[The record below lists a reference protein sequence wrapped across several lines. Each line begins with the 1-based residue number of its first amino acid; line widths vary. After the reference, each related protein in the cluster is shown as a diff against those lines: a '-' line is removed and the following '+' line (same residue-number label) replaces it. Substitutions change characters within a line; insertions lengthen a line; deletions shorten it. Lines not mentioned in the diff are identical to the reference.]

1 MIPFFVKC
9 DFVKH
14 ICVVTERTTK
24 YKMPSEGMTLVTTGI
39 GVSVLAGI
47 LSGVCYVLAHGLGI
61 RRRSD
66 KKKFDWYCEICDT
79 YLHSSIN
86 ILNDDLVRCSKC
98 DAKVCTEKCSKFI
111 NHSTWI
117 CKKCL
122 KPSGLWFQ
130 EISDAIRFNSREG
143 DAMMDQ
149 DPRSNS
155 DLDTLQRLERE
166 HVRDFIEKLVTVLL
180 GENVD
185 NASVSMLYTD
195 RHYLPVVGQSPC
207 TAHAA
212 LKQLIEKLLREAVNL
227 PLLQQA
233 RLHPTNLS
241 EESTNGSYEDLL
253 ATAIINKIVTNC
265 QNNLPSSSANSVSSR
280 LSSSSKQRDDK
291 EYFFGKESLDSK
303 WKTADPDTSSVSSLE
318 EWLHNSPHPGS
329 KKYVDKV
336 TLMIKQGIEE
346 VEDFDSENEDE
357 EYLRS
362 SSSLFND
369 SESNW
374 FLQKRKFQG
383 TNSPVPVPMLV
394 PNPSDDAKVLI
405 GDKPLDDTS
414 DLSDVGSAYEE
425 YIQPNTTHSLLV
437 QSKNIIGGGKAPSFE
452 PNENAD
458 GRSESSSDSGVKE
471 VNGKEQKTFD
481 AQEVRKTDIS
491 LDDDNVDYSSFLSAS
506 INMEKENEYTEKYAS
521 LPRQIEI
528 KSSTPHKSDKKR
540 LLQGEFND
548 SNSIEQENETAAE
561 FIGGNYSKKE
571 KEKWTHA
578 IEMKHNPYTRESI
591 DKRIKRSNSNTS
603 LSSYGP
609 DYYARLAGK
618 PSGGGKQSTEVNGVV
633 WPPPSQPQDS
643 RSSGTPPEIPKL
655 PPPSRFI
662 EVEEISLPR
671 VPTVVP
677 PPRPSILSISSDPPP
692 EPPKSL
698 PPPRE
703 TNGIHQAVKAI
714 VTPVDEEESSMSST
728 EAKTTSDSDLSY
740 VNSYDVEHSQVVKTS
755 KSGDVHIPIKA
766 TPLGL
771 SYKSLSNG
779 NDEQEVFEVAVP
791 TPRTT
796 ATQSRNYSSLQMHR
810 QGSESNLISDQ
821 PKVLHQRKDNTLI
834 SKIYKDPKVRLFS
847 LQSRE
852 ESPESIEEHISPT
865 YYREKNLNKGHK
877 SNSDDGLTSEAE
889 SGKTGKM
896 SFFSSEEDLLSLQS
910 DSSFRP
916 IEVVSASNGEVK
928 VNGVTRSP
936 PLTPRAQYFKR
947 MYSSHEDLLSIDE
960 NQSVTSIPPRK
971 DNTIISKIY
980 QDPNVRN
987 FAFKTHGH
995 FVPVE
1000 PDYHQNIHKHYTPKR
1015 YVDSS
1020 AEISLETSRQN
1031 SITPNYLHSDHLRT
1045 AANGSECSEIAEM
1058 ANKHAVSEVLEKWHE
1073 EELNKNNSFQKT
1085 ASIDDLDSIQISV
1098 RDLRKKFESSDVS
1111 NKPVVSS
1118 LTARSLSMQVREIL
1132 KQ

>member
-1 MIPFFVKC
+1 MFFTVLIS
-9 DFVKH
+9 V
-14 ICVVTERTTK
+14 
-24 YKMPSEGMTLVTTGI
+24 LVT
-39 GVSVLAGI
+39 L
-47 LSGVCYVLAHGLGI
+47 YVLFCAGLYG
-61 RRRSD
+61 
-66 KKKFDWYCEICDT
+66 FYYFVE
-79 YLHSSIN
+79 
-86 ILNDDLVRCSKC
+86 V
-98 DAKVCTEKCSKFI
+98 V
-111 NHSTWI
+111 
-117 CKKCL
+117 
-122 KPSGLWFQ
+122 
-130 EISDAIRFNSREG
+130 
-143 DAMMDQ
+143 
-149 DPRSNS
+149 
-155 DLDTLQRLERE
+155 LD
-166 HVRDFIEKLVTVLL
+166 
-180 GENVD
+180 
-185 NASVSMLYTD
+185 
-195 RHYLPVVGQSPC
+195 LPVIGQSPC

-233 RLHPTNLS
+233 RVHPTNLS
-241 EESTNGSYEDLL
+241 EESANGTYEDLL
-253 ATAIINKIVTNC
+253 ATAIINKVVTNC

-280 LSSSSKQRDDK
+280 LSSSSKQRDDR

-303 WKTADPDTSSVSSLE
+303 WKTADLDTSSASSLE
-318 EWLHNSPHPGS
+318 EWLHNDPRPGS
-329 KKYVDKV
+329 RKYVDKV

-394 PNPSDDAKVLI
+394 PNPSDEAKVLI

-425 YIQPNTTHSLLV
+425 CIQPNTTHSLLV

-452 PNENAD
+452 LNENAD
-458 GRSESSSDSGVKE
+458 LRSESSSDSGVKE

-506 INMEKENEYTEKYAS
+506 INTEKENEYTEKYAS

-528 KSSTPHKSDKKR
+528 KSSTPYRSHEKR
-540 LLQGEFND
+540 LLQGEFNEN
-548 SNSIEQENETAAE
+548 NSLEQENETGVE

-571 KEKWTHA
+571 KEKWNHA
-578 IEMKHNPYTRESI
+578 VEMKHNPYTRESI

-633 WPPPSQPQDS
+633 WPPSSEPQDS
-643 RSSGTPPEIPKL
+643 RSSSPLPELPKL

-671 VPTVVP
+671 VPIVVP
-677 PPRPSILSISSDPPP
+677 PPQPSVLSISSDTPPAL
-692 EPPKSL
+692 PKSL

-771 SYKSLSNG
+771 SYKSLSNR
-779 NDEQEVFEVAVP
+779 NDEEEVFE
-791 TPRTT
+791 TPVTSPKIMI
-796 ATQSRNYSSLQMHR
+796 TQPRNYSSIHMPR
-810 QGSESNLISDQ
+810 QGSQSNLIPDQ

-847 LQSRE
+847 LQSRD
-852 ESPESIEEHISPT
+852 ESSESIEEHISPT
-865 YYREKNLNKGHK
+865 YYREKHLNKGHK
-877 SNSDDGLTSEAE
+877 GSSDDGLTSEAE

-916 IEVVSASNGEVK
+916 IEVVSARNGDVK
-928 VNGVTRSP
+928 VNGINRSP
-936 PLTPRAQYFKR
+936 SPLTPKAQYSRR

-1000 PDYHQNIHKHYTPKR
+1000 SGYYHSVPKHYAPKR

-1020 AEISLETSRQN
+1020 AEISLETCRQN
-1031 SITPNYLHSDHLRT
+1031 STTPNSLHSDHLE
-1045 AANGSECSEIAEM
+1045 NGSECSEIAEM
-1058 ANKHAVSEVLEKWHE
+1058 ANKHAVNEVLEKWHE
-1073 EELNKNNSFQKT
+1073 EEHSRNNSFQRT
-1085 ASIDDLDSIQISV
+1085 TSMDDLDSIRVSV
-1098 RDLRKKFESSDVS
+1098 RDLRKKFESPDASS
-1111 NKPVVSS
+1111 KPVVSS
-1118 LTARSLSMQVREIL
+1118 LTARSLSTQVREIL

>member
-9 DFVKH
+9 DYVKG
-14 ICVVTERTTK
+14 ICVVAKGTTK
-24 YKMPSEGMTLVTTGI
+24 YEMPSEGLTLVTTGI

-47 LSGVCYVLAHGLGI
+47 LSGVCYVLAHGFGA
-61 RRRSD
+61 RRRSG

-79 YLHSSIN
+79 YLHSSVN

-98 DAKVCTEKCSKFI
+98 GAKVCIEKCSKFV
-111 NHSTWI
+111 NRSTWV

-122 KPSGLWFQ
+122 KSSRSWFQ
-130 EISDAIRFNSREG
+130 EISDAIWFNSKGG

-149 DPRSNS
+149 DPRSDP

-166 HVRDFIEKLVTVLL
+166 HVRDFIEKLVTVLI

-195 RHYLPVVGQSPC
+195 RHYLPVIGQSPC

-233 RLHPTNLS
+233 RVHPTNLS
-241 EESTNGSYEDLL
+241 EESANGTYEDLL
-253 ATAIINKIVTNC
+253 ATAIINKVVTNC

-280 LSSSSKQRDDK
+280 LSSSSKQRDDR

-303 WKTADPDTSSVSSLE
+303 WKTADLDTSSASSLE
-318 EWLHNSPHPGS
+318 EWLHNDPRPGS
-329 KKYVDKV
+329 RKYVDKV

-394 PNPSDDAKVLI
+394 PNPSDEAKVLI

-425 YIQPNTTHSLLV
+425 CIQPNTTHSLLV

-452 PNENAD
+452 LNENAD
-458 GRSESSSDSGVKE
+458 LRSESSSDSGVKE

-506 INMEKENEYTEKYAS
+506 INTEKENEYTEKYAS

-528 KSSTPHKSDKKR
+528 KSSTPYRSHEKR
-540 LLQGEFND
+540 LLQGEFNEN
-548 SNSIEQENETAAE
+548 NSLEQENETGVE

-571 KEKWTHA
+571 KEKWNHA
-578 IEMKHNPYTRESI
+578 VEMKHNPYTRESI

-633 WPPPSQPQDS
+633 WPPSSEPQDS
-643 RSSGTPPEIPKL
+643 RSSSPLPELPKL

-671 VPTVVP
+671 VPIVVP
-677 PPRPSILSISSDPPP
+677 PPQPSVLSISSDTPPAL
-692 EPPKSL
+692 PKSL

-771 SYKSLSNG
+771 SYKSLSNR
-779 NDEQEVFEVAVP
+779 NDEEEVFE
-791 TPRTT
+791 TPVTSPKIMI
-796 ATQSRNYSSLQMHR
+796 TQPRNYSSIHMPR
-810 QGSESNLISDQ
+810 QGSQSNLIPDQ

-847 LQSRE
+847 LQSRD
-852 ESPESIEEHISPT
+852 ESSESIEEHISPT
-865 YYREKNLNKGHK
+865 YYREKHLNKGHK
-877 SNSDDGLTSEAE
+877 GSSDDGLTSEAE

-916 IEVVSASNGEVK
+916 IEVVSARNGDVK
-928 VNGVTRSP
+928 VNGINRSP
-936 PLTPRAQYFKR
+936 SPLTPKAQYSRR

-1000 PDYHQNIHKHYTPKR
+1000 SGYYHSVPKHYAPKR

-1020 AEISLETSRQN
+1020 AEISLETCRQN
-1031 SITPNYLHSDHLRT
+1031 STTPNSLHSDHLE
-1045 AANGSECSEIAEM
+1045 NGSECSEIAEM
-1058 ANKHAVSEVLEKWHE
+1058 ANKHAVNEVLEKWHE
-1073 EELNKNNSFQKT
+1073 EEHSRNNSFQRT
-1085 ASIDDLDSIQISV
+1085 TSMDDLDSIRVSV
-1098 RDLRKKFESSDVS
+1098 RDLRKKFESPDASS
-1111 NKPVVSS
+1111 KPVVSS
-1118 LTARSLSMQVREIL
+1118 LTARSLSTQVREIL